1 MLEQAWHQLNEIT
14 GAGAVIQLVGQQFV
28 PGGGTG
34 AGRSRQRKKISAIG
48 NARNGA

>member
-34 AGRSRQRKKISAIG
+34 AGRSRQ
-48 NARNGA
+48 